1 MFNRKLVFTAAC
13 LGIFMFGIILTT
25 LGSILPFIIEKF
37 GIDKTSAGSLMLLM
51 SFGILTGSLIFGPV
65 VDRYGYKAL
74 LMICSAIILIGL
86 EAIAYSPHFNLLR
99 IAVFVVGFAGGII
112 NGGTNALV
120 ADISD
125 SGKCANLSILGIFFG
140 VGAIGVPLLLGSLQK
155 YFSYETIMGG
165 VGSFIVLPFIIFGAL
180 RFPAP
185 KQAQGFP
192 LKQGLTLVSEL
203 PLILFGLILFFQS
216 GMEIT
221 IASWAASFFKEE
233 LLLDANKAVLFLSF
247 YWLGIMLAR
256 LALGYLLQKASPAIV
271 QFSSMG
277 IACIG
282 ALLLIFSSS
291 LALAIPGLFLI
302 GCGLAAAFPVIL
314 GYVGDRYPKLSGTAF
329 SIAFV
334 MALTGGMIFPYFT
347 GVAGQSLGLRHSFIA
362 TPISLVCQAILFWI
376 VLQKIQ
382 VKKNG

>member
-1 MFNRKLVFTAAC
+1 MYNRKLVFTAAC

-65 VDRYGYKAL
+65 VDRYGYKFIL
-74 LMICSAIILIGL
+74 VICSAIIFIGL
-86 EAIAYSPHFNLLR
+86 EAVAFSSYFDLLR
-99 IAVFVVGFAGGII
+99 IAVFVVGFAGGVI

-120 ADISD
+120 ADISEGEK
-125 SGKCANLSILGIFFG
+125 SANLSILGIFFG
-140 VGAIGVPLLLGSLQK
+140 VGAIGVPLLLGSLIK
-155 YFSYETIMGG
+155 YFSYENIMGG
-165 VGSFIVLPFIIFGAL
+165 VGFFIVIPLLIFLAV

-192 LKQGLTLVSEL
+192 LKQGVSLLSEL
-203 PLILFGLILFFQS
+203 PLILFGFILFFQS

-221 IASWAASFFKEE
+221 VGSWSSLFFKEV
-233 LLLDANKAVLFLSF
+233 LSIDANRAVLFLSF
-247 YWLGIMLAR
+247 YWLGIMLTR
-256 LALGYLLQKASPAIV
+256 LILGYVLKKVSPAIV
-271 QFSSMG
+271 QFSS
-277 IACIG
+277 IAVAFIG
-282 ALLLIFSSS
+282 ALFLLFSSDLS
-291 LALAIPGLFLI
+291 LAIPGLFLL

-347 GVAGQSLGLRHSFIA
+347 GVAGQSLGLRISFIA
-362 TPISLVCQAILFWI
+362 IPISLCCQAILFWI
-376 VLQKIQ
+376 VLHKIR
-382 VKKNG
+382 VKKNR